1 MSDPRPASLLFRFPT
16 LHAPTQS
23 TGSCPARPAAAHSTM
38 PRATMHA
45 AVLDFGTWGYE
56 NTIAAGPLAPAL
68 QPWPEEP
75 SAKLHKPMAVALPL
89 PLTEAV
95 VAKALAE
102 LSQGAAAALESCLEC
117 YRSKRMSSADLLSFA
132 RSTSIHSP
140 SLAAV
145 FKVKDA
151 STAPAGD
158 GVAQRARSPRVSRR

>member
-1 MSDPRPASLLFRFPT
+1 MSNPPRPLQTPLLLLFR
-16 LHAPTQS
+16 
-23 TGSCPARPAAAHSTM
+23 R
-38 PRATMHA
+38 RA
-45 AVLDFGTWGYE
+45 
-56 NTIAAGPLAPAL
+56 AL
-68 QPWPEEP
+68 QIVVVRSGRDEAALA
-75 SAKLHKPMAVALPL
+75 SYHKPP
-89 PLTEAV
+89 PPTERGLNNV
-95 VAKALAE
+95 RMG
-102 LSQGAAAALESCLEC
+102 SESCLEC

>member
-1 MSDPRPASLLFRFPT
+1 LCRATTSSSGMSRRQRRQPLLPLVVCRQGCPRLKGLIASRHLMPPGPCGSWKLLSTSVPAS
-16 LHAPTQS
+16 
-23 TGSCPARPAAAHSTM
+23 AAAM
-38 PRATMHA
+38 GAVPRCRLWLCGATATRQHWRP
-45 AVLDFGTWGYE
+45 T
-56 NTIAAGPLAPAL
+56 TSPPPADRGL
-68 QPWPEEP
+68 NNVRMG
-75 SAKLHKPMAVALPL
+75 S
-89 PLTEAV
+89 
-95 VAKALAE
+95 
-102 LSQGAAAALESCLEC
+102 ESCLEC